1 MSHIYIPITE
11 RIDIFGEESKKIV
24 SRLQESPS
32 QYLQNKITLQYESL
46 DQMMVLMNKYIE
58 DNNETTDAVHV
69 ESIEDMVLVIIAFV
83 KFLAVDNIKQMF
95 EEQTY
100 GKQCYNA
107 LNRLTKKQYIKK
119 IHKKNDKD
127 NAFYALTKSG
137 KRKLD
142 KMFHKSNIL
151 PYCEKNVRN
160 DGFAYHDSCVG
171 NVYLRFMRLGKSF
184 NYTRYYYDGER
195 KKDEVYPDALIQVFN
210 QGLSNSIYWTEG
222 DTGTEGSATI
232 IAKISNYYKRGYCTP
247 TSNQY
252 LYFVFCPKKEDY
264 MQYICSL
271 WTPAGIDCMI
281 VIEQLLGYY
290 ECTLDELI
298 NLMKRHI
305 KCPNDDLTSIF
316 IKISGLKEENLVNY
330 RLNRNLLACLLIKCL
345 FQNPWINNLLK
356 CPSGSNDMEK
366 INILYHYAK
375 NNQYSQMIQH
385 YIDCMFNILATRDK
399 RTTLAKSII
408 NHLDCMV
415 QNDNL
420 VGAVKSIM
428 SGVDTLFVP
437 SCICEAYATTYS
449 PTCCDKNIRLIRYH
463 YFCLYKTNGRYKP
476 LGEPI
481 PTQDGYPDLVLRN
494 YLQYDIYTFDNC
506 FTTNE
511 VYIENISASLSAMVR
526 IIMLVNG
533 LVGVSCP
540 ERHIT
545 VVGLVDSTEDAYQ
558 FNELL
563 NAMRRKK
570 SPDTNICLRYM
581 LYQDT
586 YYGHMF
592 NFGADGHKID
602 YYRVLSNR
610 RDGYVEVERTLY

>member
-1 MSHIYIPITE
+1 MSHIYIPITK
-11 RIDIFGEESKKIV
+11 RIDTFGEESKKII

-32 QYLQNKITLQYESL
+32 QYLQNRITLQYESL
-46 DQMMVLMNKYIE
+46 DQMLALMNKYIE
-58 DNNETTDAVHV
+58 DKNETSDAVHV

-83 KFLAVDNIKQMF
+83 KFLTVDSFKQMF
-95 EEQTY
+95 DGQTY

-107 LNRLTKKQYIKK
+107 LNRLVKKEYITK

-127 NAFYALTKSG
+127 NAFYSLTKSG
-137 KRKLD
+137 KSKLD
-142 KMFHKSNIL
+142 KMFYNFNIL
-151 PYCEKNVRN
+151 PYCAKNVKN

-184 NYTRYYYDGER
+184 YYTRYYYDGER
-195 KKDEVYPDALIQVFN
+195 KEDEVYPDALIKVYN
-210 QGLSNSIYWTEG
+210 QALYNSTYYVEG

-232 IAKISNYYKRGYCTP
+232 IAKISNYYKHGYCTP

-252 LYFVFCPKKEDY
+252 LYFVFCPQKEDY
-264 MQYICSL
+264 MKYICSL

-298 NLMKRHI
+298 NKMKRHI
-305 KCPNDDLTSIF
+305 RYPNDDLTAIY
-316 IKISGLKEENLVNY
+316 IKISGLKEDNNLVNY
-330 RLNRNLLACLLIKCL
+330 RLNRSLLACLLIRCL
-345 FQNPWINNLLK
+345 FRIPWINNLLK
-356 CPSGSNDMEK
+356 CPSGSNDMAK

-385 YIDCMFNILATRDK
+385 YIDCMLNILETRDK

-420 VGAVKSIM
+420 AGAVKSIM

-449 PTCCDKNIRLIRYH
+449 PSCCDKNIRRIRYH
-463 YFCLYKTNGRYKP
+463 YFCLYKTNGRYRP
-476 LGEPI
+476 LGDPI

-494 YLQYDIYTFDNC
+494 YLKYDIYSFDLGCN
-506 FTTNE
+506 TTKE
-511 VYIENISASLSAMVR
+511 IYIENISASLSAMVR

-545 VVGLVDSTEDAYQ
+545 VVCLVDSVGDAVQ
-558 FNELL
+558 FNKLL
-563 NAMRRKK
+563 KHKK
-570 SPDTNICLRYM
+570 ASDSNICLRYM

-602 YYRVLSNR
+602 YYRELSDR
-610 RDGYVEVERTLY
+610 RNGYVEVERTLY